1 MQDQMQLKLT
11 IHTSSEADDEELDR
25 LARQLCQEILD
36 LDVEDVSLVETGE
49 APVGAKGDPIA
60 LGVLLVTALTSGTV
74 FPHLL
79 DLLKSWL
86 TRHGLRSVTLEI
98 DGDKLEVKGVSAQE
112 QQQLIDAWMSRHKLI
127 LTPGK

>member
-11 IHTSSEADDEELDR
+11 ISTSSEADDEELDR
-25 LARQLCQEILD
+25 LTRQLCQEILD

-49 APVGAKGDPIA
+49 APIGSKGAPIA
-60 LGVLLVTALTSGTV
+60 LGAMLVTVLTSGTV
-74 FPHLL
+74 FPHLF

-98 DGDKLEVKGVSAQE
+98 DGDKLEVKGISAQE